1 MSNGRNFDA
10 GQLVDQ
16 LLGMRSGG
24 GAGNNPLGDLL
35 GGILGGGARQGG
47 ASAGGAPAGGQPGGI
62 SLQDLL
68 GGILGGGAGGRVAQ
82 PSDASL
88 PPGGVPSGGQPGG
101 ISLEDLLGG
110 ILGGGAAGGRVSQP
124 GNAAPPS
131 GGALSGGGGGLPGG
145 ISLQDLLGGLL
156 GGGAGRAPQP
166 GGGSASGGAPSG
178 GGGGGLPGGISLE
191 DLLGGILG
199 GGGTAGGGRTSRGSG
214 EDSLGDF
221 AADALAGRRGQTPA
235 QLGDFG
241 GGAPTGLTSEIAGN
255 PDVVNAIKDYLS
267 RNGGVLAG
275 GAAAGSL
282 ATLVLGSK
290 GGRKLAKNAV
300 ALGGVALVG
309 TLAYK
314 AYQNYQRGQ
323 APQDVATPPEP
334 AQLPPPQ
341 SPFHPAQAS
350 QTELPVV
357 ILRTMIAAALADGH
371 VDDVERAAIG
381 AKLSEDG
388 APLDAAESFLSEEL
402 ANPATVEEIA
412 SEVTAPE
419 AAAEVYIAALLAIDA
434 DNTAERAFL
443 ARLAAALKL
452 DPALLPHLEAAAHAA
467 RQV

>member
-16 LLGMRSGG
+16 LLGMRSGGG

-88 PPGGVPSGGQPGG
+88 PSGGAPSGGQPGG

-124 GNAAPPS
+124 GNAAPPT
-131 GGALSGGGGGLPGG
+131 GGAPSGGGGLPGG
-145 ISLQDLLGGLL
+145 ISLEDLLGGIL

-178 GGGGGLPGGISLE
+178 GGGGLPGGISLE

-199 GGGTAGGGRTSRGSG
+199 GGGAAGGGRAPRGSG
-214 EDSLGDF
+214 DDSLGDF

-290 GGRKLAKNAV
+290 GGRKLATNAV
-300 ALGGVALVG
+300 ALGGIALVG

-323 APQDVATPPEP
+323 APQDAATPPEP

-388 APLDAAESFLSEEL
+388 AQLDAAERFLSEEL

-443 ARLAAALKL
+443 ARLATALKL

>member
-16 LLGMRSGG
+16 LLGMRSGGG

-47 ASAGGAPAGGQPGGI
+47 APAGGAPAGGQPGGI

-88 PPGGVPSGGQPGG
+88 PSGGAPSGGQPGG

-124 GNAAPPS
+124 GNTAPPT
-131 GGALSGGGGGLPGG
+131 GGAPSGGGGGLPGG
-145 ISLQDLLGGLL
+145 ISLEDLLGGLL

-178 GGGGGLPGGISLE
+178 GGGGLPGGISLE

-199 GGGTAGGGRTSRGSG
+199 GGGAAGGGRAPRGSG
-214 EDSLGDF
+214 DDSLGDF

-290 GGRKLAKNAV
+290 GGRKLATNAV
-300 ALGGVALVG
+300 ALGGIALVG

-388 APLDAAESFLSEEL
+388 AQLDAAERFLSEEL

-443 ARLAAALKL
+443 ARLATALKL